1 LGHGFYK
8 FKFSMKYILLFFTT
22 FVFAQQ
28 TQFVDFKSVSAQLKL
43 NPVEKLVSGSVDF
56 QFEIVKSVDTIKIDA
71 KNMEFTKV
79 KINQKEVAFVNTG
92 KELQIINHFEKGE
105 NQLTFEYSVKPKQ
118 ALYFVDIENADVQIW
133 TQGQGRYTSNWFP
146 SFDDVNEKLIFNLG
160 ITYDKN
166 YQVVSN
172 GVLKD
177 KTQNNNQFHWQYEM
191 EKPMSSYLLMLA
203 IGKFDKKEFKS
214 KSKIPLEYYIE
225 PKDTDRFEPTYR
237 YSKRIFDFLE
247 KEIGVKYPWKINRQ
261 IPVRDFLY
269 AGMENTTVTLFAT
282 RYVVDSV
289 GFEDRNYT
297 NVDAH
302 ELAHHW
308 FGDLI
313 TAESST
319 HHWLQEGF
327 ATYYALLAEKEI
339 YGEDYFY
346 SKLYDTAQ
354 QIKFASRTDAIPV
367 LNAKASSLTFYE
379 KGAWALFVLHESIGD
394 KAFKKAIKS
403 YLKKYAY
410 QSVNT
415 QNFFDEIKK
424 ISDFDLDKF
433 QKTWLE
439 TTAFDTQ
446 TANALLSK
454 NKAIQLRL
462 EIDRLKKTPLAEK
475 LDYFLKILNSDVYYT
490 VKQSIIDQ
498 VESEKYE
505 AKKQLLLSALQSNSI
520 KIRQSVAETM
530 SVIPED
536 FRTAYETLLNDK
548 SYQTQ
553 EIALYFLWKNFPER
567 RAEYLD
573 KSQNWIG
580 FNDYNL
586 RTLWLS
592 LALSTKNYTDN
603 PEILISEL
611 IDFSS
616 TKYEASTRQNALEKL
631 IGFKIINDQV
641 LSNLVNSTTHH
652 MWQFSKFGR
661 ETIRLLLKKSEMRAL
676 FERILTNLT
685 PDEQFQLN
693 RLLAEKS

>member
-1 LGHGFYK
+1 
-8 FKFSMKYILLFFTT
+8 MKYILLFFIS
-22 FVFAQQ
+22 FGFAQQ

-43 NPVEKLVSGSVDF
+43 NASEKSVSGLVNYHF
-56 QFEIVKSVDTIKIDA
+56 KVLRPIDTIKIDA
-71 KNMEFTKV
+71 KNMEFSKV
-79 KINQKEVAFVNTG
+79 AINQREVVFINTG
-92 KELQIINHFEKGE
+92 KQLQIVDHFKEGE
-105 NQLTFEYSVKPKQ
+105 NQLTFEYVVKPKQ
-118 ALYFVDIENADVQIW
+118 ALYFVDVENAEVQVW

-146 SFDDVNEKLIFNLG
+146 SFDDVNEKLVFNLG
-160 ITYDKN
+160 ISYDKN
-166 YQVVSN
+166 YQVISN
-172 GVLKD
+172 GILKE
-177 KTQNNNQFHWQYEM
+177 KAEENNQFHWQYQM

-203 IGKFDKKEFKS
+203 IGKFDKKEFRS
-214 KSKIPLEYYIE
+214 KSKIPLEYYLE
-225 PKDTDRFEPTYR
+225 PKDADRFEPTYR

-269 AGMENTTVTLFAT
+269 AGMENTTTTLFAT
-282 RYVVDSV
+282 RYVVDSI

-339 YGEDYFY
+339 YGDDYFY

-354 QIKFASRTDAIPV
+354 QLKFASRTDSIPV
-367 LNAKASSLTFYE
+367 LNPKASSLTFYE

-410 QSVNT
+410 QTVNT
-415 QNFFDEIKK
+415 QDFFNEIKK
-424 ISDFDLDKF
+424 VSDFDLDKF

-439 TTAFDTQ
+439 TTAFDTP

-454 NKAIQLRL
+454 NKAIQERL
-462 EIDRLKKTPLAEK
+462 EIDKLKKAPLAEK
-475 LDYFLKILNSDVYYT
+475 QGYFLKVLNSDAYQS
-490 VKQSIIDQ
+490 VKISVVDQ
-498 VESEKYE
+498 IAAEKYE
-505 AKKQLLLSALQSNSI
+505 AKKTLLTAALRTQNI
-520 KIRQSVAETM
+520 KVRQAVAENL
-530 SVIPED
+530 SKIPED
-536 FRTAYETLLNDK
+536 FRVEYETLLGDK

-553 EIALYFLWKNFPER
+553 EIALYFLWKNFPENR
-567 RAEYLD
+567 TVYLD
-573 KSQNWIG
+573 KTKNWIG

-592 LALSTKNYTDN
+592 LALSTENYSNN

-611 IDFSS
+611 IAFSS
-616 TKYEASTRQNALEKL
+616 VKYEATTRQNALEKL
-631 IGFKIINDQV
+631 IAFKIINDQV
-641 LSNLVNSTTHH
+641 LSNLVGATTHH

-661 ETIRLLLKKSEMRAL
+661 ETIRLLLKNSEMRAL
-676 FERILTNLT
+676 FERILPNLT

-693 RLLAEKS
+693 RLLKE

>member
-1 LGHGFYK
+1 
-8 FKFSMKYILLFFTT
+8 MKYILLFFTT

-56 QFEIVKSVDTIKIDA
+56 QFEIVKPVDTIKIDA

-505 AKKQLLLSALQSNSI
+505 VKKQLLLSALQSNSI

>member
-1 LGHGFYK
+1 
-8 FKFSMKYILLFFTT
+8 MKYIFLLFTGFI
-22 FVFAQQ
+22 FAQQ
-28 TQFVDFKSVSAQLKL
+28 TQNVDFKSVSGQLLL
-43 NPVEKLVSGSVDF
+43 NSKEKTVSGAVDF
-56 QFEIVKSVDTIKIDA
+56 QFEVLKDCDTISLDA
-71 KNMEFTKV
+71 KNMEFSNV
-79 KINQKEVAFVNTG
+79 KINDKEVIFINTT
-92 KELQIINHFEKGE
+92 KQLKIVFPFTKSQNH
-105 NQLTFEYSVKPKQ
+105 LTFNYTVKPKQ
-118 ALYFVDIENADVQIW
+118 ALYFVDTENDEVQIW

-160 ITYDKN
+160 ISFDASYE
-166 YQVVSN
+166 VVSN
-172 GVLKD
+172 GVLKQ
-177 KTQNNNQFHWQYEM
+177 KTPNGNLVHWQYQM

-214 KSKIPLEYYIE
+214 KSKIPLEYYYE
-225 PKDTDRFEPTYR
+225 PKDADRFEPTYR

-247 KEIGVKYPWKINRQ
+247 KEIGVKYPWQINRQ

-269 AGMENTTVTLFAT
+269 AGMENTTTTLFAT
-282 RYVVDSV
+282 RYVVDSI
-289 GFEDRNYT
+289 GFCDRNYT

-327 ATYYALLAEKEI
+327 ATYFALLAEKDI

-354 QIKFASRTDAIPV
+354 QIKFASRTDTIPV

-379 KGAWALFVLHESIGD
+379 KGAWTLFVLHESIGD

-403 YLKKYAY
+403 YLNKYAY
-410 QSVNT
+410 QTVNT

-424 ISDFDLDKF
+424 VSNFDLEKF

-439 TTAFDTQ
+439 STAFDTP

-454 NKAIQLRL
+454 NKTIQKRL
-462 EIDRLKKTPLAEK
+462 EIDKLKKTSLAEK
-475 LDYFLKILNSDVYYT
+475 IDILKSTLESNVYQS
-490 VKQSIIDQ
+490 VKEAVVDQ
-498 VESEKYE
+498 LENEKYE
-505 AKKQLLLSALQSNSI
+505 SKKPLLLLALQTNNI
-520 KIRQSVAETM
+520 EVRQNVAQTLTK
-530 SVIPED
+530 IPED
-536 FRTAYETLLNDK
+536 FRLHYEMLLDDK

-553 EIALYFLWKNFPER
+553 EIALYWLWRNFPEHR
-567 RAEYLD
+567 TEYLN
-573 KSQNWIG
+573 KSKNWIG

-592 LALSTKNYTDN
+592 LVLSTPNYSTDK
-603 PEILISEL
+603 ESLINEL
-611 IDFSS
+611 IAFSS
-616 TKYEASTRQNALEKL
+616 TKYEATTRQNALEKL
-631 IGFKIINDQV
+631 IAFKIINDQV
-641 LSNLVNSTTHH
+641 LSNLVGATTHH
-652 MWQFSKFGR
+652 IWQFSKFGR
-661 ETIRLLLKKSEMRAL
+661 DNIRILLKNPEMRAS
-676 FERILTNLT
+676 FNRILPNLT

-693 RLLAEKS
+693 RLLIEKS

>member
-1 LGHGFYK
+1 
-8 FKFSMKYILLFFTT
+8 MKYIFLLFTSFL
-22 FVFAQQ
+22 FAQQ
-28 TQFVDFKSVSAQLKL
+28 TQNVDFKSVSGQLFL
-43 NPVEKLVSGSVDF
+43 NSKEKTVSGSVDF
-56 QFEIVKSVDTIKIDA
+56 QFDLLKDCDTIFLDA
-71 KNMEFTKV
+71 KNMEFSKV
-79 KINQKEVAFVNTG
+79 KINDNDVVFLNDNKQLKLVSHFTKG
-92 KELQIINHFEKGE
+92 QNH
-105 NQLTFEYSVKPKQ
+105 LTFDYKTRPKQ
-118 ALYFVDIENADVQIW
+118 ALYFVDIENEEIQIW

-160 ITYDKN
+160 ISFDKE

-172 GVLKD
+172 GVLKAK
-177 KTQNNNQFHWQYEM
+177 KTEGNLSRWQYQM

-203 IGKFDKKEFKS
+203 VGKFDKKEFKS
-214 KSKIPLEYYIE
+214 KTRIPLEYYYE
-225 PKDTDRFEPTYR
+225 PKDSNRFEPTYR

-269 AGMENTTVTLFAT
+269 AGMENTTTTLFAT

-289 GFEDRNYT
+289 GFCDRNYT

-313 TAESST
+313 TAESSK

-327 ATYYALLAEKEI
+327 ATYFALLAEKEI

-354 QIKFASRTDAIPV
+354 QIKFASRTDTIPV

-379 KGAWALFVLHESIGD
+379 KGAWTLFVLHESIGD

-403 YLKKYAY
+403 YLNKYAY
-410 QSVNT
+410 QTVNT

-424 ISDFDLDKF
+424 VSDFDLEKF

-439 TTAFDTQ
+439 STLFDTP

-454 NKAIQLRL
+454 NKTIQKRL
-462 EIDRLKKTPLAEK
+462 EIDKLKKTPLTEK
-475 LDYFLKILNSDVYYT
+475 FDLLKSILESDVYRS
-490 VKQSIIDQ
+490 VKEAVVDQ
-498 VESEKYE
+498 LENEKYE
-505 AKKQLLLSALQSNSI
+505 DKKPLLLLALETKDVQV
-520 KIRQSVAETM
+520 RQNVAGTM
-530 SVIPED
+530 TKIPED
-536 FRTAYETLLNDK
+536 FRLNYETLLDDQ

-553 EIALYFLWKNFPER
+553 ETALYWLWRNFPDHR
-567 RAEYLD
+567 KEYLD
-573 KSQNWIG
+573 KSKDWIG

-592 LALSTKNYTDN
+592 LALSTTNYTND
-603 PEILISEL
+603 PESLINEL
-611 IDFSS
+611 IGFSS
-616 TKYEASTRQNALEKL
+616 TKYEATTRQNALEKL
-631 IGFKIINDQV
+631 IAFKIINDQV
-641 LSNLVNSTTHH
+641 LSNLVASTTHH

-661 ETIRLLLKKSEMRAL
+661 DTIRLLLKNPEMRAS
-676 FERILTNLT
+676 FNRILPNLN

-693 RLLAEKS
+693 RLLKE